1 MKSITSTIIQYQAE
15 DGTMFSTKE
24 LCAAHEQLNAL
35 AAVTDSY
42 TNAFWPNEQTIPK
55 AAIATMLISTWDQ
68 LCNAMKVRSE
78 IPALTA
84 SHPHQV
90 MMDQAEADP
99 SIKWQL
105 LSRDGVEWHDCS
117 PIWVETVQYRQTPHP
132 HQDLMD
138 QAKADPS
145 IEWQLRNSIGIGH
158 WIDCKPEQLWLSSCQ
173 YRQKPHPHQTLI
185 DQAKADRS
193 IEWQLKRRGSDWQEC
208 DPWRLGDSWDKYT
221 EYRQKPHPHQDLMDQ
236 AKDDPSIVWQ
246 VRARGSEWLTA
257 FKPNW
262 VHLYEYRRQP
272 AEPKIDETLD
282 VEIDPAHYAL
292 AFLYAEKR
300 ATEYTMTGV
309 GHRTYDTNLKEA
321 FNRKMAE
328 FKKQD
333 TSQRRDPAT
342 VFDWFDEYPELNH
355 DVILGAMAHAA
366 YNAAVEHTVE
376 SEDYC
381 TMYTIELARLLDQF
395 VAALHAEQEQVNYAA
410 RCNWPTY

>member
-1 MKSITSTIIQYQAE
+1 LY
-15 DGTMFSTKE
+15 
-24 LCAAHEQLNAL
+24 
-35 AAVTDSY
+35 
-42 TNAFWPNEQTIPK
+42 
-55 AAIATMLISTWDQ
+55 
-68 LCNAMKVRSE
+68 
-78 IPALTA
+78 
-84 SHPHQV
+84 
-90 MMDQAEADP
+90 
-99 SIKWQL
+99 
-105 LSRDGVEWHDCS
+105 
-117 PIWVETVQYRQTPHP
+117 
-132 HQDLMD
+132 
-138 QAKADPS
+138 
-145 IEWQLRNSIGIGH
+145 
-158 WIDCKPEQLWLSSCQ
+158 
-173 YRQKPHPHQTLI
+173 
-185 DQAKADRS
+185 
-193 IEWQLKRRGSDWQEC
+193 
-208 DPWRLGDSWDKYT
+208 
-221 EYRQKPHPHQDLMDQ
+221 EYRQK
-236 AKDDPSIVWQ
+236 
-246 VRARGSEWLTA
+246 
-257 FKPNW
+257 
-262 VHLYEYRRQP
+262 P

-333 TSQRRDPAT
+333 TPQRRDPAT